1 MRKLLSIVI
10 LLLLCFSY
18 QGSAQK
24 LIVSN
29 FVELPTDIS
38 AREFEV
44 LDVNDDPCAIVKIY
58 TGLKSIK
65 VDGNQG
71 VERVEEKNGAFWVW
85 VPQGTRQL
93 KISKDGF
100 ALLPYYFE
108 KELEKSSVYSF
119 ELATDELF
127 SIIISTG
134 NEIADVSINH
144 KKYSSNSTISG
155 LPAGEY
161 PVVISKIGFKPVID
175 TITVSKGKLFFAYN
189 LTRATQHILKIESNP
204 TNAMLTINGQPIG
217 RTAFTGFYY
226 PGEYR
231 IQLAMIDYMPI
242 DTILLFDPEKSAEFK
257 MEMVKNVG
265 WINLTVTPANT
276 LLTIDGVKVMPGI
289 HKLNAGMAHQITGT
303 AQFYK
308 PYIEAISI
316 EKNSTLQKSILM
328 QPQEG
333 ELSFIIEP
341 TNIPIQVSNNRGQSA
356 NWVGNKV
363 QKLPIGNYL
372 LNLNQKGY
380 FKIDTS
386 FIIQDEQRT
395 NLNLKLTERKFNRI
409 AAGTFSTLFPGGGQ
423 FYTQRN
429 KVGLAY
435 MFSTLALA
443 GTATYFYQKTDQLAN
458 EYEAAKTMYDN
469 ETSIDNIP
477 TVRAQMVDAYT
488 EYEDAAK
495 TRNIFTVATA
505 GVYLLNI
512 VDAVVFA
519 KYYSPSNPKSKLN
532 VGFFSNSKSNGVNL
546 AYTF

>member
-1 MRKLLSIVI
+1 MALFIGCLW
-10 LLLLCFSY
+10 Y

-58 TGLKSIK
+58 TGLKNIK

-71 VERVEEKNGAFWVW
+71 VENVEEKDGAFWVW

-119 ELATDELF
+119 ELASDELF

-134 NEIADVSINH
+134 NEIADITINH

-155 LPAGEY
+155 LPAGDY
-161 PVVISKIGFKPVID
+161 PVVINKIGFKPVID
-175 TITVSKGKLFFAYN
+175 TLSVSKERLFFNYT

-204 TNAMLTINGQPIG
+204 TNVMLTINGQPIG
-217 RTAFTGFYY
+217 RTDFTGFYF

-231 IQLAMIDYMPI
+231 IQLAMIDYMPV
-242 DTILLFDPEKSAEFK
+242 DTILQFDPEKSTEFK
-257 MEMVKNVG
+257 FELVKNVG
-265 WINLTVTPANT
+265 WINLSVTPANT
-276 LLTIDGVKVMPGI
+276 LLTIDGVKVLPGI
-289 HKLNAGMAHQITGT
+289 HKLNAGMAHQITGK

-316 EKNSTLQKSILM
+316 EKNSTIQKNIIM

-341 TNIPIQVSNNRGQSA
+341 PHIPIQVSNNRGQSA

-363 QKLPIGNYL
+363 QKLPIGYYL
-372 LNLNQKGY
+372 LNLNEKGY
-380 FKIDTS
+380 FKLDTS
-386 FIIQDEQRT
+386 FAIKDEQRT
-395 NLNLKLTERKFNRI
+395 NLNLKLTERKYNRI
-409 AAGTFSTLFPGGGQ
+409 AAGAFSTLFPGGGQ

-429 KVGLAY
+429 KVGMAY

-443 GTATYFYQKTDQLAN
+443 GTAAYFYQKTDQLAS
-458 EYEAAKTMYDN
+458 EYEAAKTTYDN
-469 ETSIDNIP
+469 ETSLENIP
-477 TVRAQMVDAYT
+477 VAREQMVVAYT
-488 EYEDAAK
+488 DYEEAAK
-495 TRNIFTVATA
+495 ARDLLLYTAA
-505 GVYLLNI
+505 GVYVLNI
-512 VDAVVFA
+512 IDAVAFA
-519 KYYSPSNPKSKLN
+519 KYHAPSNPKNKLD
-532 VGFFSNSKSNGVNL
+532 VSFYSSSIANGIRI
-546 AYTF
+546 AYKL